1 VAVNITLTDK
11 VLKVSNQSIV
21 LLGSLIKNKE
31 IEERGMELFV
41 KGILHYDIMNKLI
54 WRAEESNS

>member
-1 VAVNITLTDK
+1 
-11 VLKVSNQSIV
+11 
-21 LLGSLIKNKE
+21 LIKNKE